1 MYATNKQEVNPRK
14 TENLTGE
21 EEKKLHFHQ
30 NITTVETNLLTGKKK
45 DNRTQLM
52 EIREPIKHLLPPSDI
67 VGKVAEEIL
76 RKANVSEEEA
86 NREFIR
92 VEKVDETV
100 DREKSHRPEHDLLK
114 KVKESRGK
122 GGKNSEKKLIRV
134 ERVDLTDDEEED
146 EEEKPD
152 KTVLEPVQQKILSRM
167 QSGKASKTEDLE
179 SAHARRFGIKDATS
193 SNLTM
198 NASFV
203 EVKVQSRHVANRNA
217 TMEAP
222 RSTLPPFFAQF
233 LNITAKERQ
242 LVDVLHN
249 FTEDSKP
256 LDWPNTSIP
265 HQGNGTEK
273 NPALAGK
280 ADKREK
286 RNHKE
291 PSLLDTLVAKLFNT
305 SGAKLPSYSKRREE
319 PFNLS
324 RILERITD
332 RGGNIA
338 YKENNNSAPDSAA
351 LLVKFLM
358 QSSRYQ
364 LGIPQNTNATQTIR
378 GKNKIAV
385 SKPGNQTKKLH
396 PSSEGGLNLKKT
408 LLELANDI
416 DLNRHR
422 NHSETASD
430 QRNKTDLVLK
440 LILHQSTF
448 QDLTNFNLSHVLSE
462 IAGNSLENSLTAL
475 QPVKV
480 KREEVRDELS
490 TVAPSDIRIF
500 RPVADKLGT
509 STLLQGNQMRSSVP
523 DSSSIDRSIMNH
535 TSFSIGSG
543 STGSEDKESRRRF
556 V

>member
-30 NITTVETNLLTGKKK
+30 NITTLETNLLTGKKK

-52 EIREPIKHLLPPSDI
+52 EFHEPTKHLLPPSDI

-86 NREFIR
+86 NRELIR
-92 VEKVDETV
+92 VEKVDERV
-100 DREKSHRPEHDLLK
+100 DREKSHRPEHDLLE

-152 KTVLEPVQQKILSRM
+152 KPVLEPVQQKILSRM

-179 SAHARRFGIKDATS
+179 SAHARRFGIKDVTS

-203 EVKVQSRHVANRNA
+203 EVKVQSRRVANRNA

-273 NPALAGK
+273 DSALAGK

-291 PSLLDTLVAKLFNT
+291 PSLLDTLVAKLLNT
-305 SGAKLPSYSKRREE
+305 SGGKLPTYSKRREE

-332 RGGNIA
+332 RGGNIE

-351 LLVKFLM
+351 LLVKFLT

-378 GKNKIAV
+378 GKNKIAAF
-385 SKPGNQTKKLH
+385 GNQTKKPH
-396 PSSEGGLNLKKT
+396 PSLEGALNLKKT

-440 LILHQSTF
+440 LLLHQSTF
-448 QDLTNFNLSHVLSE
+448 QDLTNYNLSHVLSE

-475 QPVKV
+475 QPVRV

-509 STLLQGNQMRSSVP
+509 STLLQDNQMRSSVP

-535 TSFSIGSG
+535 TSFPIGSG

>member
-30 NITTVETNLLTGKKK
+30 NITTLETNLLTGKKK

-52 EIREPIKHLLPPSDI
+52 EFHEPTKHLLPPSDI

-86 NREFIR
+86 NRELIR
-92 VEKVDETV
+92 VEKVDERV
-100 DREKSHRPEHDLLK
+100 DREKSHRPEHDLLE

-152 KTVLEPVQQKILSRM
+152 KPVLEPVQQKILSRM

-179 SAHARRFGIKDATS
+179 SAHARRFGIKDVTS

-203 EVKVQSRHVANRNA
+203 EVKVQSRRVANRNA

-273 NPALAGK
+273 DSALAGK

-291 PSLLDTLVAKLFNT
+291 PSLLDTLVAKLLNT
-305 SGAKLPSYSKRREE
+305 SGGKLPTYSKRREE

-332 RGGNIA
+332 RGGNIE

-351 LLVKFLM
+351 LLVKFLT

-378 GKNKIAV
+378 GKNKIAAF
-385 SKPGNQTKKLH
+385 GNQTKKPH
-396 PSSEGGLNLKKT
+396 PSLEGALNLKKT

-440 LILHQSTF
+440 LLLHQSTF
-448 QDLTNFNLSHVLSE
+448 QDLNNFNLSHVLTE

-475 QPVKV
+475 QPVRV

-509 STLLQGNQMRSSVP
+509 STLLQDNQMRSSVP

-535 TSFSIGSG
+535 TSFPIGSG